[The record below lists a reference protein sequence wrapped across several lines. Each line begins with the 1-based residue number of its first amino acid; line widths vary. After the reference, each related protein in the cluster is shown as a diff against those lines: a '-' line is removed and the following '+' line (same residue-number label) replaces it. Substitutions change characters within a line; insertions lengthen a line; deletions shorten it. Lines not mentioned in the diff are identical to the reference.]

1 MTPRHLP
8 PLHPLPDPVNP
19 GDSWTDLDGT
29 HLAALA
35 IPLSLHLRWLLVLIA
50 LSTYL
55 TGTDSAVPALLA
67 GLILV
72 FNTTGYLLR
81 RAGIP
86 VASPMTAVTDLVF
99 ISVLISQ
106 RGGVLSES
114 YLLYTLP
121 IFYLGLQY
129 GWRGAVAACIGTL
142 LTYAGTIALTMQI
155 VVLPREFDPASHFLV
170 RVLYFVF
177 VTAVVGLIV
186 REQARNQR
194 TVKQANGRIREQVRR
209 LEAIQRITEKLNTVP
224 TSADVARLIVEE
236 TRGVIPF
243 KNCRVHVVESGPD
256 GVWLPLVAFYGQLA
270 NDRPLQAGA
279 LRVRPGEGIT
289 GWVAVHG
296 EPLLI
301 HDAMHDP
308 RARHIPGTPYT
319 PNSLLAVPVLRGKQL
334 KGVIVLGQ
342 AGLHAFSEDD
352 LKLMVTLANAAAIA
366 LTNIESRESLA
377 RQARTDAVTGLP
389 HHGAFQAALAEA
401 IADATRR
408 EEVLALALLDIDGFR
423 GYNERMGLATAD
435 KALRHVGQ
443 SLEHICQAASA
454 PPADGRA
461 EAADA
466 ERGAPT
472 VQCFRI
478 GGDEFALLLSG
489 PKGRLDAAI
498 DVVRECVRAVSTEQP
513 DPMQRVTVSAGMALF
528 PVDACSRAELLDTA
542 EAALY
547 LVRQTGG
554 NRLGLADV
562 EARETLHLRHTL
574 EQMVQASLAE
584 SGSADAVQHL
594 IAEAAGVSRQSR
606 HATLAE
612 QLTTEALRA
621 LAAAIDAKDDYTR
634 GHSER
639 VAATAT
645 EIARRMG
652 MPLTEVE
659 YVTTAARMHDIGKI
673 GVPDHVLHKRG
684 ALTVEE
690 QAIVAAHPDIGAR
703 ILAPIHTLREVVPI
717 VRHHHEHY
725 DGNGYPLGLRGEAI
739 PLGARVVAVADAID
753 AMITDRPYR
762 RGMQITVA
770 LTELQ
775 QWAGSHYDPR
785 VVATAVQLYE
795 AGGTGLALRGVLPA
809 PRATRKSDVEAGSA
823 GVASPLNLLMHPEPV
838 SVPAGSALHTIV
850 RGDSEATRPVHVDL
864 PH

>member
-1 MTPRHLP
+1 
-8 PLHPLPDPVNP
+8 
-19 GDSWTDLDGT
+19 
-29 HLAALA
+29 
-35 IPLSLHLRWLLVLIA
+35 LHLRWLLALIA
-50 LSTYL
+50 LSTYI
-55 TGTDSAVPALLA
+55 TGTDSPIPAVLA
-67 GLILV
+67 ALILV

-86 VASPMTAVTDLVF
+86 LASPLTAVADLVF
-99 ISVLISQ
+99 ISMLISQ
-106 RGGVLSES
+106 RGGALSET

-129 GWRGAVAACIGTL
+129 GWRGAVAACTGTL
-142 LTYAGTIALTMQI
+142 LAYAGTIAATMQV
-155 VVLPREFDPASHFLV
+155 VVLPPEFDPASHFLV
-170 RVLYFVF
+170 RLLYFVF
-177 VTAVVGLIV
+177 VTAVVSLIV
-186 REQARNQR
+186 REQTRNQH
-194 TVKQANGRIREQVRR
+194 TVAQADGRIREQVRR
-209 LEAIQRITEKLNTVP
+209 LEAIQRITEKLNTAP
-224 TSADVARLIVEE
+224 ASADVARVIAEE

-270 NDRPLQAGA
+270 NDSPLPAGA

-342 AGLHAFSEDD
+342 AGLHAFCEDD
-352 LKLMVTLANAAAIA
+352 LNLMMTLANAAAIA

-389 HHGAFQAALAEA
+389 HHGAFQAALVEA
-401 IADATRR
+401 MEEATRR
-408 EEVLALALLDIDGFR
+408 DEALALALLDIDGFR
-423 GYNERMGLATAD
+423 SYNERMGLAAAD
-435 KALRHVGQ
+435 RALRHVGM
-443 SLEHICQAASA
+443 SLEHICRTASTPPPTGPVADTNTGCRA
-454 PPADGRA
+454 PQ
-461 EAADA
+461 
-466 ERGAPT
+466 

-489 PKGRLDAAI
+489 PKGCRDAAI
-498 DVVRECVRAVSTEQP
+498 DVVRECIRAVSAGQP
-513 DPMQRVTVSAGMALF
+513 DPVQRVTVSAGLALF
-528 PVDACSRAELLDTA
+528 PMDATSRAELLDTA

-554 NRLGLADV
+554 NRLGRADA

-584 SGSADAVQHL
+584 SGSAEAVQHL
-594 IAEAAGVSRQSR
+594 IAEAAGVSRSSR

-652 MPLTEVE
+652 IPLTEVE
-659 YVTTAARMHDIGKI
+659 HVTTAARMHDIGKI
-673 GVPDHVLHKRG
+673 GVPDHILHKG
-684 ALTVEE
+684 SALTAEE
-690 QAIVAAHPDIGAR
+690 QAIVATHPDVGAR

-725 DGNGYPLGLRGEAI
+725 DGNGYPLGLCGEDI

-775 QWAGSHYDPR
+775 RWAGSHYDPQ
-785 VVATAVQLYE
+785 VVATAVQLYG

-809 PRATRKSDVEAGSA
+809 ARATQPSDSEAA
-823 GVASPLNLLMHPEPV
+823 AAMAAPLGLVLRPEAMGA
-838 SVPAGSALHTIV
+838 PAEFALRAIV
-850 RGDSEATRPVHVDL
+850 RGDAETRPAPADI
-864 PH
+864 PR